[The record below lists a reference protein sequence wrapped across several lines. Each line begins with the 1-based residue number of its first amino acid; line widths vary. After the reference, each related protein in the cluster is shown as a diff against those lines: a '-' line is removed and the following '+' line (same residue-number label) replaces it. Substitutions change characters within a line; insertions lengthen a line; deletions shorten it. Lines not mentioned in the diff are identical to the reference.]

1 MGKLDPQRKWN
12 EKHTTNINIRLMD
25 DSDAEI
31 IAWWKAQPKKA
42 ETFRRMVRQQMQT
55 EEAVRWLRENPEKN
69 EKFFKKVLTYCK

>member
-1 MGKLDPQRKWN
+1 MGKFDPQRKWN

-31 IAWWKAQPKKA
+31 IAWWKAQPRKA

-55 EEAVRWLRENPEKN
+55 EEAVRWLQENPEKI
-69 EKFFKKVLTYCK
+69 EKFFKKPLTYCK

>member
-1 MGKLDPQRKWN
+1 MKDLEVQRRWDK
-12 EKHTTNINIRLMD
+12 EHTTNISIRLMD
-25 DSDAEI
+25 KSDAEI

-69 EKFFKKVLTYCK
+69 